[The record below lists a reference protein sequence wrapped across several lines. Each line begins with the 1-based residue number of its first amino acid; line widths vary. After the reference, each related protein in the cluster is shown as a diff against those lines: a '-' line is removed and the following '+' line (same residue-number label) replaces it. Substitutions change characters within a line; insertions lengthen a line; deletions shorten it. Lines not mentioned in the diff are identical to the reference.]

1 RRHDNDE
8 ERIGDISVAPTAQEI
23 MCERPPYVPRNN
35 PSTWEGMDHLKPL
48 VPGSAAALM
57 DVHFRLLRNDF
68 VEPLREAVLGY
79 RREQLKN
86 INVGAGVS
94 ECMHGGQ
101 GAMRE

>member
-1 RRHDNDE
+1 MLLC
-8 ERIGDISVAPTAQEI
+8 SVMYACPCVLRKTQ
-23 MCERPPYVPRNN
+23 
-35 PSTWEGMDHLKPL
+35 PL

-79 RREQLKN
+79 RREKLKN